1 LEKARVKIL
10 KSCQEKSR
18 VYTIKADYTDLSQ
31 VKSMCREI
39 GTIVEDYPSM
49 DVLINNAGIYTDTYH
64 VTMDGYEQTYQT
76 NVLASHI
83 ITSMLWNR
91 VSERI
96 INVAS
101 ISSCSSS
108 LSTAAD
114 VSSRYTDLGGTTSQY
129 SGHRAYSD
137 SKLLNI
143 IQTILQDAARPS
155 AAPTINCL
163 DPGTVNTKMLY
174 AGWGPI
180 GIDIS
185 KANDQTYLATSMDD
199 VVLQSSGKYFV
210 GGRVSRPPPAS
221 LDPEIQHH
229 VLDMLQTHT
238 SLPLFHH

>member
-1 LEKARVKIL
+1 MEKARVNIL
-10 KSCQEKSR
+10 KSCQATSR
-18 VYTIKADYTDLSQ
+18 VYTVKADYTDLSQ
-31 VKSMCREI
+31 VTNMCKEI
-39 GTIVEDYPSM
+39 GTIVEEYPSM
-49 DVLINNAGIYTDTYH
+49 NVLINNAGVYSDTYQ
-64 VTMDGYEQTYQT
+64 VTVDGYEQTYQT

-83 ITSMLWNR
+83 ITSMLWSR

-114 VSSRYTDLGGTTSQY
+114 VSSRYIGSCVDANRDLGGTPSHY

-155 AAPTINCL
+155 TAPTINCL

-180 GIDIS
+180 GIDVS
-185 KANDQTYLATSMDD
+185 KANDQT
-199 VVLQSSGKYFV
+199 SSPAEALHHTAPKK
-210 GGRVSRPPPAS
+210 PPVTNVPA
-221 LDPEIQHH
+221 QRR
-229 VLDMLQTHT
+229 THRG
-238 SLPLFHH
+238 SGEW